1 VFELYS
7 QSVPRGGITQMTL
20 NRKPTESERLD
31 RLERSNRRLKAAF
44 LVCACCVLALIV
56 MGAVSSAPK
65 VVEAQKI
72 ILRDGAGN
80 ERGELF
86 ASDAS
91 WGLVLFNKNKT
102 KAASLVVGSEA
113 NGLLLFDQNGNVR
126 QALTADLN
134 ESAWSV
140 LRPGSDSAQ
149 FAVTDNPLGTAL
161 SVRDRANVDRITL
174 GISQRGAG
182 IGVADADGATRSFID
197 SQLGFITF
205 AKDGTLEWSPGLDKF
220 SPEEQKRLKE
230 LIPKLPK

>member
-1 VFELYS
+1 
-7 QSVPRGGITQMTL
+7 MTL
-20 NRKPTESERLD
+20 NRELTESERLD
-31 RLERSNRRLKAAF
+31 RLERSNRRLKAA
-44 LVCACCVLALIV
+44 LLGCACCVLALLV
-56 MGAVSSAPK
+56 MGAVPSAPK
-65 VVEAQKI
+65 VIETQKL

-86 ASDAS
+86 ASDTF

-102 KAASLVVGSEA
+102 RAASLAVGSEA

-182 IGVADADGATRSFID
+182 IGVADADGATRSFIGD

-205 AKDGTLEWSPGLDKF
+205 AKDGTLEWSPDLDKF
-220 SPEEQKRLKE
+220 SPEEQKHLKE